1 MKEKVL
7 TLCRRLKKCMLDDL
21 ASYLEIKSNEIEPI
35 LLQLENEGCI
45 KRNEGEILYLGK
57 NNVSKG
63 RIEKKD
69 INLMFEYRTPA
80 EKEIII
86 KGFCLEIPPQK
97 LCELVYLQVNCICH
111 YYAIFRKIIYDRQFK
126 ELLKEYELSP
136 QLGRYRKFYE
146 KYAYFYV
153 YNGKVFVSDKLLKT
167 DKKEKEFTKNEVRE
181 FKITYSFLT
190 RIESHNTNEH
200 YLYYRLAE
208 YIWRRN
214 KDYKTLYEDLIN
226 LINNQQTMSGNEL
239 TRFCSGG
246 RYET

>member
-1 MKEKVL
+1 MKDKIL
-7 TLCRRLKKCMLDDL
+7 TLCRRLKKCTLDDL
-21 ASYLEIKSNEIEPI
+21 VSFLEIKADEIEPI
-35 LLQLENEGCI
+35 LLQLENGGCI
-45 KRNEGEILYLGK
+45 KRNDGEILYLGK
-57 NNVSKG
+57 NTVSKG

-97 LCELVYLQVNCICH
+97 LCELINLQTNCVCH

-126 ELLKEYELSP
+126 ELLQEYDLSP
-136 QLGRYRKFYE
+136 QLGRYRNFYE
-146 KYAYFYV
+146 KYTYFYV
-153 YNGKVFVSDKLLKT
+153 YNKKVFVSDKLFKT
-167 DKKEKEFTKNEVRE
+167 DKKEKGFTKNEIRE

-200 YLYYRLAE
+200 YMYYRLAE

-214 KDYKTLYEDLIN
+214 KDYKTLYKDLTN
-226 LINNQQTMSGNEL
+226 LINNQQTLLGNEPIG
-239 TRFCSGG
+239 FCSGG

>member
-1 MKEKVL
+1 MKDKIL
-7 TLCRRLKKCMLDDL
+7 TLCRRLKKCTLDDL
-21 ASYLEIKSNEIEPI
+21 VSFLEIKSGEIKPN

-45 KRNEGEILYLGK
+45 KQNNGEIFYLGK
-57 NNVSKG
+57 NTVSNG

-69 INLMFEYRTPA
+69 INLMFEYRTPE
-80 EKEIII
+80 EKGIII

-97 LCELVYLQVNCICH
+97 LCELVNLQTNCICH
-111 YYAIFRKIIYDRQFK
+111 YYAIFRKMIYDRQFK
-126 ELLKEYELSP
+126 KLLKEYDLEP

-146 KYAYFYV
+146 KIAYFYI
-153 YNGKVFVSDKLLKT
+153 YHGKVFVSDKLFKT

-190 RIESHNTNEH
+190 RIESHNINKH

-214 KDYKTLYEDLIN
+214 KDFKTLYEDLTN
-226 LINNQQTMSGNEL
+226 LINTQTLLGNEP
-239 TRFCSGG
+239 TGFCSGG